1 MSILATSLN
10 NATLIS
16 HEAFLHELYENMWID
31 GIFDIKTPFMMDEQ
45 AKAVVRLKNSGELSH
60 RKRKRNKKFE
70 IACLTEIEQKMISL
84 LKNWQKDHF
93 EPIPVDDNVIL
104 DNNKTLR
111 EKISKIMF
119 EASKSVLEMT
129 RGGEGDNNY
138 VISGSNDD
146 LIKCAQVTINQKHYF
161 IPPKSEYHVS
171 DITRI
176 KGPYHSL
183 L

>member
-31 GIFDIKTPFMMDEQ
+31 GIFDIKTPFLMDEQ
-45 AKAVVRLKNSGELSH
+45 AKAVFRLKNSGELSH

-93 EPIPVDDNVIL
+93 EPITVDDNVIL

-119 EASKSVLEMT
+119 EASKSLLEMT
-129 RGGEGDNNY
+129 RGGGGDSNY

-176 KGPYHSL
+176 KGPNHSL

>member
-1 MSILATSLN
+1 MSILVSLN
-10 NATLIS
+10 NASLIS
-16 HEAFLHELYENMWID
+16 HQVFLQELYENKWID

-45 AKAVVRLKNSGELSH
+45 AKAVVRLKNGGNVSH

-111 EKISKIMF
+111 EKVSKIMN
-119 EASKSVLEMT
+119 EASKSVSDFT
-129 RGGEGDNNY
+129 QKIIIKQINDNNLKF
-138 VISGSNDD
+138 VFLSKISSNCRYW
-146 LIKCAQVTINQKHYF
+146 K
-161 IPPKSEYHVS
+161 
-171 DITRI
+171 
-176 KGPYHSL
+176 
-183 L
+183 

>member
-16 HEAFLHELYENMWID
+16 HEAFLHELYENKWID

-45 AKAVVRLKNSGELSH
+45 AEAVVRLKNGGNVSH
-60 RKRKRNKKFE
+60 RKRKRNK

>member
-16 HEAFLHELYENMWID
+16 HEAFLHELYENKWID

-45 AKAVVRLKNSGELSH
+45 AKAVVRLKNGGELSH

-70 IACLTEIEQKMISL
+70 NACLTEIEQKMISL

-104 DNNKTLR
+104 DNNKALR

-119 EASKSVLEMT
+119 EASKSLLEMS
-129 RGGEGDNNY
+129 DSNH

-146 LIKCAQVTINQKHYF
+146 LIKCAQVAINQKHYF

-176 KGPYHSL
+176 KGPNHSFL
-183 L
+183 